1 MVLSDLV
8 EPSLRRR
15 AIWMLMVT
23 AFLWSSSGLFVKL
36 LSWGPLAIWGVRSLV
51 ATAVFWL
58 YFRPQKLR
66 WTRLQ
71 LVGALGYMG
80 AQLFFIMGNKIA
92 PTANIIFL
100 SYTAPVYII
109 LLGYWVL
116 GERPLRGDWL
126 TMPIIFAGML
136 LFFGDD
142 LSFGAFRGNVLGVL
156 SGLSMAVMVLS
167 MRRQKAANP
176 GHTILLGNILGALIG
191 LPFAFG
197 EPLTVTS
204 VGIILYLGVFQI
216 GLSFILYSFAIK
228 QLEALESTLLLT
240 LEPILSPLWVFLVL
254 GEVPGPLATAGAALV
269 LLAVVLR
276 AVLSA
281 RTAVPPAAPV
291 ANSKV

>member
-1 MVLSDLV
+1 MVLSELV
-8 EPSLRRR
+8 DVSLRRR
-15 AIWMLMVT
+15 AIWMLLLT

-51 ATAVFWL
+51 ATAVFWF

-66 WTRLQ
+66 WTWLQ

-126 TMPIIFAGML
+126 TMPLIFAGML

-142 LSFGAFRGNVLGVL
+142 LSFTAFRGNLFGVL
-156 SGLSMAVMVLS
+156 SGVSLSVMVLS
-167 MRRQKAANP
+167 MRRQKAETP

-197 EPLTVTS
+197 EPITPVSL
-204 VGIILYLGVFQI
+204 GIILYLGVFQI
-216 GLSFILYSFAIK
+216 GLSFILYSIAIK

-240 LEPILSPLWVFLVL
+240 LEPILSPLWVFWVL
-254 GEVPGPLATAGAALV
+254 GEIPGPLAMAGAVVV

-281 RTAVPPAAPV
+281 KTAVLTPV
-291 ANSKV
+291 KAK